1 MSRVRVFHYAFIQ
14 LSHSSY
20 SNKTPHYSSTC
31 CTLSGVLTI
40 VKRMPSA
47 CSNVFP
53 CVECVRPA
61 LNITL
66 LRNSS
71 RGIVLRGVD
80 LSVGPELGIREGR
93 FDFRQAVDSFLE
105 GLDVVLC
112 GRLEDLSE
120 CQLLHA
126 L

>member
-1 MSRVRVFHYAFIQ
+1 MSRVSVFHYAFIQ

-20 SNKTPHYSSTC
+20 SNKTSHYSSTC

-53 CVECVRPA
+53 GVECICPA

-66 LRNSS
+66 LRNGS
-71 RGIVLRGVD
+71 RGIVLRCVD
-80 LSVGPELGIREGR
+80 LSVGPELRIGERR
-93 FDFRQAVDSFLE
+93 FDFRQIIDSFLE

-112 GRLEDLSE
+112 GRLEDLTE